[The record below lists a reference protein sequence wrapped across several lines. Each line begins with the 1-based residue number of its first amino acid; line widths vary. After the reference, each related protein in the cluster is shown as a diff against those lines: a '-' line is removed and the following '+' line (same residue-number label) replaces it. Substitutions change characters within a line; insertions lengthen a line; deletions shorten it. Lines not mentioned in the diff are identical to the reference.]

1 MLLRVYA
8 DVPADEIK
16 SLPGWSGP
24 LPSRMFSG
32 HIDGGSDVQD
42 GVAYTMKMWY
52 MYVECECAD
61 PSTAPT
67 LLWSNGGPGA
77 SSAYGLF
84 TELGPFT
91 LSDQSMKTSPPTLFR
106 NPYSWS
112 RLANVLILNGPAP
125 VGYSYCL
132 PAGPAGNGRSCGSW
146 NDTRTNEHNVQCKF
160 MHAPRPP
167 IAPEKTRHEKL
178 L

>member
-1 MLLRVYA
+1 MGVNTILLLSLLLLRVYA

-91 LSDQSMKTSPPTLFR
+91 LSDQPEDLAAHAVSQPLLLEPPCKRSHPQRPRARGLLVLPPR
-106 NPYSWS
+106 RPCGKWALL
-112 RLANVLILNGPAP
+112 RLL
-125 VGYSYCL
+125 
-132 PAGPAGNGRSCGSW
+132 
-146 NDTRTNEHNVQCKF
+146 E
-160 MHAPRPP
+160 
-167 IAPEKTRHEKL
+167 
-178 L
+178 